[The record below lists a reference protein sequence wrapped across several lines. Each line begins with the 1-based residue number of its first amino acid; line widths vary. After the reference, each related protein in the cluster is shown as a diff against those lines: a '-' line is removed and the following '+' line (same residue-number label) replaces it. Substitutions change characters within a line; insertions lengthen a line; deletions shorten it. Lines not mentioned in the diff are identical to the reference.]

1 MRQHDRRTV
10 VGQVEFLRKTIVD
23 GVPALIGE
31 ATFPD
36 RPQSLD
42 TLADIQAGLLN
53 AVSIGFL
60 AVQRGA
66 PMHPTQRGSTYTKTT
81 LLEVSVVA
89 LPACPTC
96 VITGKGLT
104 QCASCSTP
112 GDDVDVLAGITLPT
126 QQDDEP
132 DVLELDDESEHVF
145 QSPAVIRRLIR
156 DTVREGLRETVQRSI
171 KKELNRLRGRL
182 D

>member
-10 VGQVEFLRKTIVD
+10 VGHVEFLRKTVVD

-60 AVQRGA
+60 AVERGA

-89 LPACPTC
+89 LPACATC

-104 QCASCSTP
+104 KCASCSTP
-112 GDDVDVLAGITLPT
+112 GDDV
-126 QQDDEP
+126 

-145 QSPAVIRRLIR
+145 QSPAVIRRIIR
-156 DTVREGLRETVQRSI
+156 DTVREGLRETVQRGI